1 MTLTS
6 IKKSLL
12 REQRRLR
19 EYRLKQERLKLRKE
33 NNQILQHL
41 RLFRRNLQRKK
52 KLAQTREK
60 SKYYQI
66 RLDRGRRSRKF
77 KVQENVYNVNFKP
90 IPQKDHSP
98 FVRNV
103 ISEMLNEVKERMR
116 CDPNDYLRLNI
127 RHPSLDSDIWYEF
140 TQCKHLNAEGLLAKI
155 KGVQQSKRDF
165 TMTDGAVQFDFFHVQ
180 YPQGSGGNKKKHLY
194 TNKEKFKKGKKS
206 ILSIQNT
213 DSLCLPRAFVVARLH
228 SKKPQDPGAFNAWQK
243 QWKRI
248 QEADCRSAVQKKQA
262 LELMELAGCD
272 STLSSCG
279 PLEWGN
285 LQGVLYPEFLLK
297 IFQFQPNSS
306 TLKLEPI
313 YKGYGNG
320 KCLNVLLD
328 QGHYD
333 TILSMPGI
341 SEHQYYCDD
350 CDVGY
355 SHIEEH
361 RTTCQYRCSFCL
373 SETPCPPDG
382 SCIECSECH
391 GFF

>member
-6 IKKSLL
+6 IKRSLL
-12 REQRRLR
+12 REQRRLK

-165 TMTDGAVQFDFFHVQ
+165 TMTDGAVQFDFFM
-180 YPQGSGGNKKKHLY
+180 SSIL
-194 TNKEKFKKGKKS
+194 KEVVEIRKNTYIQTRRNSKKGK
-206 ILSIQNT
+206 
-213 DSLCLPRAFVVARLH
+213 
-228 SKKPQDPGAFNAWQK
+228 
-243 QWKRI
+243 
-248 QEADCRSAVQKKQA
+248 
-262 LELMELAGCD
+262 
-272 STLSSCG
+272 SS
-279 PLEWGN
+279 
-285 LQGVLYPEFLLK
+285 F
-297 IFQFQPNSS
+297 
-306 TLKLEPI
+306 
-313 YKGYGNG
+313 
-320 KCLNVLLD
+320 
-328 QGHYD
+328 
-333 TILSMPGI
+333 
-341 SEHQYYCDD
+341 
-350 CDVGY
+350 
-355 SHIEEH
+355 
-361 RTTCQYRCSFCL
+361 
-373 SETPCPPDG
+373 
-382 SCIECSECH
+382 
-391 GFF
+391 

>member
-116 CDPNDYLRLNI
+116 CDPNDFLRLNI
-127 RHPSLDSDIWYEF
+127 RHSSLDSDIWYEF

-165 TMTDGAVQFDFFHVQ
+165 TMTDGAVQFDFFM
-180 YPQGSGGNKKKHLY
+180 SSIL
-194 TNKEKFKKGKKS
+194 KEVVEIRKNTYIQTRRNSKKGK
-206 ILSIQNT
+206 
-213 DSLCLPRAFVVARLH
+213 
-228 SKKPQDPGAFNAWQK
+228 
-243 QWKRI
+243 
-248 QEADCRSAVQKKQA
+248 
-262 LELMELAGCD
+262 
-272 STLSSCG
+272 SS
-279 PLEWGN
+279 
-285 LQGVLYPEFLLK
+285 F
-297 IFQFQPNSS
+297 
-306 TLKLEPI
+306 
-313 YKGYGNG
+313 
-320 KCLNVLLD
+320 
-328 QGHYD
+328 
-333 TILSMPGI
+333 
-341 SEHQYYCDD
+341 
-350 CDVGY
+350 
-355 SHIEEH
+355 
-361 RTTCQYRCSFCL
+361 
-373 SETPCPPDG
+373 
-382 SCIECSECH
+382 
-391 GFF
+391 

>member
-103 ISEMLNEVKERMR
+103 ISEMLNEVKEQMR
-116 CDPNDYLRLNI
+116 CDPDDYLRLNI

-213 DSLCLPRAFVVARLH
+213 DSLCLPRAIVVARLH
-228 SKKPQDPGAFNAWQK
+228 SKN
-243 QWKRI
+243 
-248 QEADCRSAVQKKQA
+248 
-262 LELMELAGCD
+262 
-272 STLSSCG
+272 
-279 PLEWGN
+279 
-285 LQGVLYPEFLLK
+285 
-297 IFQFQPNSS
+297 
-306 TLKLEPI
+306 
-313 YKGYGNG
+313 
-320 KCLNVLLD
+320 
-328 QGHYD
+328 
-333 TILSMPGI
+333 
-341 SEHQYYCDD
+341 
-350 CDVGY
+350 
-355 SHIEEH
+355 H
-361 RTTCQYRCSFCL
+361 RTPEL
-373 SETPCPPDG
+373 LTPGKNNG
-382 SCIECSECH
+382 SGYKKPIVEVQ
-391 GFF
+391 FKRNKL